1 MQVDEDITAALGIMQ
16 FKIYSY
22 AGNNIVMFGSTDR
35 KEK

>member
-1 MQVDEDITAALGIMQ
+1 MQVDEDIKATPGTKQ
-16 FKIYSY
+16 FKIYSF